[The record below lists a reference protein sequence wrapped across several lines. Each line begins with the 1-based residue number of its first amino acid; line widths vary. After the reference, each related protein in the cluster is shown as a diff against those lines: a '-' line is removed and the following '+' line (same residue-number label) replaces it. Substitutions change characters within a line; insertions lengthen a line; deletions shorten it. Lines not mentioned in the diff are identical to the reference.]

1 MPLPAGYLVASAML
15 TLICCVAVV
24 IVLRRGIGPLWLQL
38 SLTYALGVGLALI
51 NVYAIAQLMFIS
63 AREVPL
69 LVWMLLFAGGVS
81 LVLGIALAITLTR
94 RVTRLQYGA
103 RQLARGDLQARVI
116 ARGND
121 ELAAL
126 AHEFNAMA
134 AQLAAG
140 DAARTRQEDA
150 RRELIAAVSHDLRT
164 PLASLR
170 ALVEAFADGLVDDPA
185 TTRRYLDTMRNQ
197 VGTLSRLI
205 DDLFE
210 LSRIDA
216 GALTLDLQRVAVS
229 ELVNDALDALGPQ
242 ARARGITLRSDL
254 PAILPPLRVDAQ
266 QIARVLANLVSNAL
280 RHTPQGGTI
289 TLSIHI
295 QPDARITI
303 NVIDDGEG
311 IAPEDLPQIFARFY
325 RGEKSRSRATG
336 GAGLGLAIA
345 RGIVEAH
352 GGTIAISSE
361 LGRGTTVTFT
371 LPGAD

>member
-1 MPLPAGYLVASAML
+1 
-15 TLICCVAVV
+15 
-24 IVLRRGIGPLWLQL
+24 
-38 SLTYALGVGLALI
+38 
-51 NVYAIAQLMFIS
+51 
-63 AREVPL
+63 
-69 LVWMLLFAGGVS
+69 MLLFAGGAS